1 MITLETVELGDELYW
16 EDERGWTTVEQ
27 PEPIRTV
34 GGALEIQ
41 KTSVKIGGRPITLS
55 GSAERGWLPLSIVE
69 ALEALA
75 EVPGAVMA
83 LTLDDGRTFNV
94 MFRYHD
100 GKPVSSFPVFLTVN
114 PDPDDKYWCIIRLME
129 VEI

>member
-1 MITLETVELGDELYW
+1 MIILDTVELGDELYW

-34 GGALEIQ
+34 GGALEFQ
-41 KTSVKIGGRPITLS
+41 SSDKIGGRPITLS
-55 GSAERGWLPLSIVE
+55 GSAERGWLPLSTVE

-75 EVPGAVMA
+75 NVKGVVRT

-114 PDPDDKYWCIIRLME
+114 PDADDKFWIILRLME
-129 VEI
+129 VEV